1 MVTGTSKV
9 RASFQ
14 PCDHAVIPTTN
25 HTIHLS
31 IVILKLAKQG
41 WTKGHPVAGKQ
52 METWSEK
59 NSTSIH

>member
-9 RASFQ
+9 RVSFR
-14 PCDHAVIPTTN
+14 PCDHAVISTN
-25 HTIHLS
+25 DHTIHLS
-31 IVILKLAKQG
+31 VVILNLPKQG
-41 WTKGHPVAGKQ
+41 WTKGRLVAGKQ